1 MTAEV
6 QPVPFNPMKI
16 VASNSEGRGSESQW
30 FDSERFLDPN
40 FNAEQYVADLRRY
53 VRLPDLPC
61 YVCIYADALS
71 NAQRNHSLHCL
82 RLRERCSWIACEYMV
97 CWPWSGAIGDSQL

>member
-16 VASNSEGRGSESQW
+16 VASTSEGRGSESQW
-30 FDSERFLDPN
+30 FDSERFLDPA

-53 VRLPDLPC
+53 VSLPGLPC
-61 YVCIYADALS
+61 SACIYANALS
-71 NAQRNHSLHCL
+71 SAQ
-82 RLRERCSWIACEYMV
+82 V
-97 CWPWSGAIGDSQL
+97 